1 MRIKRIIAL
10 FLVVAL
16 SVQLFPVSTFADD
29 STTVPPTEPDPVVY
43 VTGEIEALRTS
54 NEKHFRLS
62 DGTFVAVDYGMPVHY
77 ETQTRG
83 GTQWNEIDNT
93 LLLDSKT
100 GVYRV
105 ENGAEVKT
113 FAAELTPDE
122 PLFSSSW
129 ENYSVSMSLLQPS
142 FAESM
147 VSKNDRSAET
157 KTISGS
163 FNLSQEKASSISR
176 DDKDPVIAVTPA
188 QVIDNSE
195 EDQEDNETSSISEQV
210 ELPNYASTILYPDFI
225 PDVDLQYD
233 AYGQNIKESI
243 LINAPQE
250 EYNYRFFLE
259 LTDLIPSL
267 QESGAIVLANEDG
280 EEIYM
285 IPAPYMIDD
294 EGVFSDDVYYSLETV
309 EGGYL
314 LTVTAS
320 EDWIND
326 ADRSFPVTI
335 DPALILLSGGT
346 LDDIVSNFVKEQYPT
361 QHCNGSQL
369 YMGNNGGSGKAM
381 NAYLYFKT
389 LPTIPTNCSVIG
401 AKFSLYKMGYSN
413 VGLPKFY
420 GQVREVTGSKPSSYS
435 NYPSWIYE
443 ITWDTAPTYSDTV
456 EDYAELY
463 PTGST
468 GMDIT
473 WDISRLV
480 CKWYDE
486 GTENRTIAITP
497 YSPNGFAGN
506 RYACAAFYTFT
517 GTTQHRPKFI
527 VQYRNNVGLEGHYTY
542 QTVDAGRAG
551 TGYVG
556 DYTSQLTLANTIV
569 SSSSNTIPFSI
580 TAYYNSAN
588 RNTYFTDNEAAGI
601 HSVNYTGMKV
611 GAGWKLSIQE
621 SIRLITVS
629 TSDASL
635 DYYVYNDAD
644 GSEHYF
650 LKSGSTSTFEDEDGL
665 GYKLTVSGTTF
676 TLKDQKDNE
685 KVFYNGYLGKIL
697 DANGNAIYLLYNG
710 KEYSASN
717 TQWQPT
723 SGTANYVSKIVRV
736 NDNGSAADVVTTL
749 FKFSYSGGFLQYIE
763 DVAGNKTWL
772 GYKNINDLQRMFR
785 FTYPDGKKA
794 EYDFD
799 STTGSMLK
807 AYDCEAQVGVGFTYH
822 TFLGSVC
829 VQKVREFAAAT
840 IDGTETVGSQW
851 HLWVYNRG
859 LKEYR
864 FYGPDQAPDTTDD
877 TIARYVFD
885 HTGKT
890 VTITNYDYNKAN
902 ILGVTNSSYT
912 SNANTKTKNRIAGAS
927 ATGNVA
933 VNLLNDSGL
942 EAQDAT
948 SDFGWK
954 ADRSSTSGMATAFRT
969 CVSEANPD
977 VAPHSGGYLLK
988 TWMNNGNVSNTSD
1001 AVFVGMYQKVYLKND
1016 TTYVFSGWANTR
1028 AVDTY
1033 GLNGGLV
1040 LQIRNTSGT
1049 VLKESE
1055 RLDYATTE
1063 AINKG
1068 WSRLEVSYKPSTT
1081 GWYRIYAVQ
1090 KNASGCG
1097 AFDDL
1102 QLESNKS
1109 DTAVSGASTANL
1121 VQLGSFELWNGTT
1134 ADRTQDPTFWTYD
1147 ASKATPNANGAL
1159 EGYSMYIVGKL
1170 TEPRRASQV
1179 ITINKPSDTTFV
1191 LSGWGKATS
1200 VPGCASANDMEGD
1213 NTGSKRFFGIIAKI
1227 SYTDGSDPDYNY
1239 LVFDCNYTGWQYA
1252 SATVAPKKSNK
1263 TVSTIEISTAYDY
1276 NVNVA
1281 RFDNISLVEEPAQTY
1296 TYDDNGNLKSVT
1308 STGNGT
1314 DNYTY
1319 SGADLTK
1326 EVSGGYGT
1334 YNYTYDSAHN
1344 MTSAANGSIK
1354 QTITYDSA
1362 GNASGTELKNT
1373 SVTNSL
1379 FLKTTA
1385 TATTDLDH
1393 TATTTNANGGYTSY
1407 TYDTQGRNISS
1418 TVNQT
1423 GSTNVTKNYEYFT
1436 GSDRQSSSG
1445 IDNVAKLVYGYTRGG
1460 LTDYSR
1466 HALSGSS
1473 RPWQQY
1479 HMVTDAWGNVTSI
1492 QVRSSTSTAS
1502 TAPSSWSTAIE
1513 LAKYDYAG
1521 NNGYLN
1527 KMTYANGDYETY
1539 VYDRY
1544 GRTDTVYHYSA
1555 ANVLQYSESFVY
1567 DGSGNTSKSVVKDA
1581 SGNEIAVYRYEYDS
1595 LGRMIR
1601 SKQSGSAIN
1610 SLSTEH
1616 LYDQENRLTQQSYQ
1630 LGGTGFTETY
1640 TYDSSGDGSMTK
1652 MTTTSGSTLTLA
1664 YDTIRRLQTL
1674 TAKNGNSTIYTKGY
1688 SYRTIS
1694 GQQTTTQVT
1703 ALTYGGFTDAPSF
1716 QYAYNTDGTIASEGE
1731 SNNTPRCYSYDKL
1744 GQLTFVSDDENDL
1757 HYSYN
1762 YDSAGNITSVSVQG
1776 VYHNWENYNNTYT
1789 YGNVSWADLL
1799 TAFNGQNIAYE
1810 GQSFNSSTGAVTG
1823 TVKSG
1828 NPISYY
1834 NGSRWTFSWQN
1845 GRQLASASK
1854 SGTSINYTYDL
1865 NSLRTSKTV
1874 NGVQHNYVYASGKL
1888 LRETYGSTILD
1899 FSYGINGAPYSLT
1912 YTNGSASPVTYYY
1925 ITNLQND
1932 VMYLVDAS
1940 GAKVAEYSYDPFGK
1954 VNTATGSMAEINP
1967 IRYRG
1972 YYYDI
1977 ETGFYYLQ
1985 ARYYDPSVCR
1995 FINADFAEY
2004 SIIAS
2009 IDNDLFAYCGNN
2021 PIAKIDLTGELG
2033 EWWQTALSVGAIVV
2047 GLTLTATGVG
2057 GPAGAVLISAGT
2069 SSLIGGEISEANGG
2083 SYTAGWLG
2091 GGIGGAICG
2100 GGAAAAGSLFNMAT
2114 DLVGTACLG
2123 KLAEGVGV
2131 AYGTGVLGNAA
2142 ADIITNVYD
2151 YKTCDVGSI
2160 AANACAK
2167 GISNVYAGIGCG
2179 MTNALIPPN
2188 SVAVSRSLGV
2198 FVSVTAQ
2205 AISDGINTL
2214 IGKVTSKPRKKII
2227 KKSSPRRRMTY
2238 RACIQ

>member
-77 ETQTRG
+77 ETQTRS

-142 FAESM
+142 SAESM
-147 VSKNDRSAET
+147 SAKNDRSAET
-157 KTISGS
+157 R
-163 FNLSQEKASSISR
+163 SISAAS
-176 DDKDPVIAVTPA
+176 DMPQGKNSFISSDVEDPIIAVTPA
-188 QVIDNSE
+188 QVIDNG
-195 EDQEDNETSSISEQV
+195 EDDPEDNETSSISEQV
-210 ELPNYASTILYPDFI
+210 ELPNYASSILYPDFM

-250 EYNYRFFLE
+250 DYSYRFFLE

-267 QESGAIVLANEDG
+267 QDSGAIVLSNEDG

-294 EGVFSDDVYYSLETV
+294 EGVFSDDVHFSLEAV
-309 EGGYL
+309 NGGYL

-320 EDWIND
+320 EDWINED
-326 ADRSFPVTI
+326 DRAFPVTI
-335 DPALILLSGGT
+335 DPALILISGGT
-346 LDDIVSNFVKEQYPT
+346 QDDIVSNFVKEQNPT

-369 YMGNNGGSGKAM
+369 YMGNNGGSGKNM

-497 YSPNGFAGN
+497 YSFNGFASN

-517 GTTQHRPKFI
+517 GTTQHRPKLI
-527 VQYRNNVGLEGHYTY
+527 VQYRNNVGIETY
-542 QTVDAGRAG
+542 YSYQNVDAGRAG
-551 TGYVG
+551 TGYIG

-601 HSVNYTGMKV
+601 HSVNYTGMRV

-629 TSDASL
+629 TNDARL
-635 DYYVYNDAD
+635 EYYVYNDAD

-650 LKSGSTSTFEDEDGL
+650 LKSGSSGSYDDEDGL
-665 GYKLTVSGTTF
+665 GYKLTVSGTTY

-717 TQWQPT
+717 TQWQPR
-723 SGTANYVSKIVRV
+723 SSTANYVSKIVRV
-736 NDNGSAADVVTTL
+736 NDNGSAADVVTEL
-749 FKFSYSGGFLQYIE
+749 FNFTYSGGFLKYVTNAEGLQT
-763 DVAGNKTWL
+763 NL
-772 GYKNINDLQRMFR
+772 GYTEINGLKRMFR
-785 FTYPDGKKA
+785 FSFTDGYRA
-794 EYDFD
+794 EYKYSSD
-799 STTGSMLK
+799 GSMTK
-807 AYDCEAQVGVGFTYH
+807 AYDCEAKVGVGFDYH
-822 TFLGSVC
+822 TFLGTKC
-829 VQKVREFAAAT
+829 VQKVREFAANT

-851 HLWVYNRG
+851 HFWVYNKG

-864 FYGPDQAPDTTDD
+864 FYGPDQTPETSDD

-902 ILGVTNSSYT
+902 ILGVTNTSYT
-912 SNANTKTKNRIAGAS
+912 SNENTKTKNRVSGAS

-933 VNLLNDSGL
+933 VNLLNNAGV
-942 EAQDAT
+942 ERQDDT
-948 SDFGWK
+948 SAYAWTVAK
-954 ADRSSTSGMATAFRT
+954 SSTAGMATAFRS
-969 CVSEANPD
+969 CVEEANPD
-977 VAPHSGGYLLK
+977 VAPHTGGYLLK
-988 TWMNNGNVSNTSD
+988 TWMNNSNVSNTSD
-1001 AVFVGMYQKVYLKND
+1001 TSSVGMYQKVYLTQN

-1028 AVDTY
+1028 AVENY
-1033 GLNGGLV
+1033 GLHGGLV
-1040 LQIRNTSGT
+1040 LQFRNTSGS
-1049 VLKESE
+1049 VLAESE
-1055 RLDYATTE
+1055 LLDFATTKE
-1063 AINKG
+1063 INDG
-1068 WSRLEVSYKPSTT
+1068 WSRLEVSFQPTST
-1081 GWYRIYAVQ
+1081 GWYRVYAVQ
-1090 KNASGCG
+1090 KNAGGYG

-1102 QLESNKS
+1102 LLETNKS
-1109 DTAVSGASTANL
+1109 NTSVSGASTANL

-1134 ADRTQDPTFWTYD
+1134 ADRTQDPAYWTYD
-1147 ASKATPNANGAL
+1147 TSKATPSASGAL
-1159 EGYSMYIVGKL
+1159 SGYSMYILGKP
-1170 TEPRRASQV
+1170 TEKRRASQ
-1179 ITINKPSDTTFV
+1179 IIPINKPSDTTFV
-1191 LSGWGKATS
+1191 LTAWGKATS
-1200 VPGCASANDMEGD
+1200 VPGCAYANVMKGD
-1213 NTGSKRFFGIIAKI
+1213 NDENKRFFGLIAKI
-1227 SYTDGSDPDYNY
+1227 NYSDNTDPDYNY
-1239 LVFDCNYTGWQYA
+1239 LVFDCNYTGWQYG
-1252 SATVAPKKSNK
+1252 SATVAPKKSNNI
-1263 TVSTIEISTAYDY
+1263 VSSIEISTAYDY
-1276 NVNVA
+1276 NINDA

-1314 DNYTY
+1314 DSYTY

-1326 EVSGGYGT
+1326 EVAGGYGT
-1334 YNYTYDSAHN
+1334 YTYTYDTAHN
-1344 MTSAANGSIK
+1344 MTSAVNGDIK
-1354 QTITYDSA
+1354 MTATYDAA
-1362 GNASGTELKNT
+1362 GNANGTELKNK
-1373 SVTNSL
+1373 SSSNSL
-1379 FLKTTA
+1379 FLKTSSTF
-1385 TATTDLDH
+1385 TTDLDH
-1393 TATTTNANGGYTSY
+1393 TKTVTDANGGYTSY
-1407 TYDTQGRNISS
+1407 NYDTIGRNTSKTVKQTSS
-1418 TVNQT
+1418 
-1423 GSTNVTKNYEYFT
+1423 SNVTTSYDYFT
-1436 GSDRQSSSG
+1436 GSDRQSASG
-1445 IDNVAKLVYGYTRGG
+1445 IANVAKLAYGYTRGG
-1460 LTDYSR
+1460 LTDFSR

-1479 HMVTDAWGNVTSI
+1479 HMDTDAWGNVTSI
-1492 QVRSSTSTAS
+1492 LVRSSNSTSDTVP
-1502 TAPSSWSTAIE
+1502 TSWSAAFP
-1513 LAKYDYAG
+1513 LASYEYAG

-1527 KMTYANGDYETY
+1527 QMTYGNGDYETY

-1544 GRTDTVYHYSA
+1544 GRTDTVNHFNA
-1555 ANVLQYSESFVY
+1555 GNVLQYSESFVY
-1567 DGSGNTSKSVVKDA
+1567 DGSGNTAKSVVKNA
-1581 SGNEIAVYRYEYDS
+1581 SGVVIATYRYEYDS

-1601 SKQSGSAIN
+1601 SKQSGS
-1610 SLSTEH
+1610 SVTGLSTEH

-1630 LGGTGFTETY
+1630 LGGKGFAETY
-1640 TYDSSGDGSMTK
+1640 KYASNVDGSMTE
-1652 MTTTSGSTLTLA
+1652 MQTTSGSRLTLA

-1674 TAKNGNSTIYTKGY
+1674 TAKNGDSTLYTKGY
-1688 SYRTIS
+1688 SYRAIT

-1703 ALTYGGFTDAPSF
+1703 DVTFGGFSNAPTF
-1716 QYAYNTDGTIASEGE
+1716 HYTYNADGTIASEHE
-1731 SNNTPRCYSYDKL
+1731 NSFLPTLYQYDKL
-1744 GQLTFVSDDENDL
+1744 GQLTSADDQDCDL
-1757 HYSYN
+1757 HYSYT
-1762 YDSAGNITSVSVQG
+1762 YDSAGNILSTSVHGYDHHEDDYS
-1776 VYHNWENYNNTYT
+1776 NTYS
-1789 YGNVSWADLL
+1789 YGNARWSDLL
-1799 TAFNGQNIAYE
+1799 TAFNGQKIAYE
-1810 GQSFNSSTGAVTG
+1810 GQTYNSSVGSVNGVAI
-1823 TVKSG
+1823 SG

-1854 SGTSINYTYDL
+1854 SGTSISYTYDL
-1865 NSLRTSKTV
+1865 NSIRTSKTV
-1874 NGVQHNYVYASGKL
+1874 NGVQHSYVYASGKL
-1888 LRETYGSTILD
+1888 LRETYGNTILD
-1899 FSYGINGAPYSLT
+1899 FSYSLNGAPYSLT
-1912 YTNGSASPVTYYY
+1912 YTNGSDSPVTYYY

-1932 VMYLVDAS
+1932 VMYMVDADGS
-1940 GAKVAEYSYDPFGK
+1940 RVAEYKYDPFGK
-1954 VNTATGSMAEINP
+1954 VIIATGSMGEINP

-1972 YYYDI
+1972 YYYDS

-1985 ARYYDPSVCR
+1985 ARYYDPTICR
-1995 FINADFAEY
+1995 FVNADFAEY
-2004 SIIAS
+2004 TTLSDAS
-2009 IDNDLFAYCGNN
+2009 SSSSNLFAYCQNN
-2021 PIAKIDLTGELG
+2021 PVSTDDENGEWLNIVIGAFVGAVVGGVSAAISSYKSTGEVNLG
-2033 EWWQTALSVGAIVV
+2033 SVVIGAV
-2047 GLTLTATGVG
+2047 
-2057 GPAGAVLISAGT
+2057 AGAVGGAISATGMPAAGQAIACGLVSAGANFANQTIVEGKKLSEVDYLDVIVDGVISAGC
-2069 SSLIGGEISEANGG
+2069 SAIGSAVTRKASEAAKNVINKGVKRVVSG
-2083 SYTAGWLG
+2083 LNRYN
-2091 GGIGGAICG
+2091 
-2100 GGAAAAGSLFNMAT
+2100 AGSRFYKGAL
-2114 DLVGTACLG
+2114 
-2123 KLAEGVGV
+2123 KRGV
-2131 AYGTGVLGNAA
+2131 
-2142 ADIITNVYD
+2142 
-2151 YKTCDVGSI
+2151 
-2160 AANACAK
+2160 
-2167 GISNVYAGIGCG
+2167 
-2179 MTNALIPPN
+2179 
-2188 SVAVSRSLGV
+2188 
-2198 FVSVTAQ
+2198 
-2205 AISDGINTL
+2205 TL
-2214 IGKVTSKPRKKII
+2214 IQRGVYSLHYAQGKASVIGSVSNFVASTIKTII
-2227 KKSSPRRRMTY
+2227 KPT
-2238 RACIQ
+2238 